1 MKKIPPGDNRERLCC
16 DNCAAIHYRNP
27 KIVVGC
33 LPIWEG
39 KILLCKRAIEPR
51 IGLWGLPAGYM
62 ENKETVEAGALR
74 ETLEESG
81 AEVDIVRM
89 HAIYNI
95 PRISQVY
102 IFFLAQMRSSF
113 LDPGEESLDARLFL
127 PEEIPY
133 KEMAFPSST
142 FAIKRYLQDVTDGFK
157 TVHLGEWEW

>member
-1 MKKIPPGDNRERLCC
+1 M
-16 DNCAAIHYRNP
+16 
-27 KIVVGC
+27 VVGC

-51 IGLWGLPAGYM
+51 IGLWGLPAGYL

-102 IFFLAQMRSSF
+102 IFFLAQMRGPE
-113 LDPGEESLDARLFL
+113 LDPGEESLDARLFD
-127 PEEIPY
+127 PSDIPFD
-133 KEMAFPSST
+133 EMAFPSSS
-142 FAIKRYLQDVTDGFK
+142 FAIKKYLEDVQEGFK
-157 TVHLGEWEW
+157 AVHLGAWKY